1 VTPNVITIVFILVLI
16 LGGLGGAL
24 VYLYRQSAHEKRRGF
39 DVLPPDEKGKRGG
52 K

>member
-1 VTPNVITIVFILVLI
+1 MTPNLVGTVFILVLV

-39 DVLPPDEKGKRGG
+39 DVLPPDEKGKTGRE
-52 K
+52 